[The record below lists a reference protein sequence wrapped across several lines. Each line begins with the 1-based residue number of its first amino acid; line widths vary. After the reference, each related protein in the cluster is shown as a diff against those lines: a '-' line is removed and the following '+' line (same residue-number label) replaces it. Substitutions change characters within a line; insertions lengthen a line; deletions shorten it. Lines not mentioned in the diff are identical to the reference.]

1 MRYHLG
7 MDFPLSKNQFAG
19 LVELAEVD
27 STNKELLR
35 RLDAD
40 TPEFFAVT
48 ADKQTAGLGRL
59 GRNWVTESGKALAVS
74 ILLKPVSTRQTDWI
88 TIMAGL
94 ALGSALE
101 KFGVKSSLKWP
112 NDLLV
117 EGKKLSGILAEL
129 VNPNTVVLGIGIN
142 IKPQEHSPDTATSLQ
157 ELGVAIGIDQ
167 LLGAVASE
175 LRSYWSEL
183 LANPEAA
190 IARFQAELSTRC
202 GTLGTKVRA
211 ELPGGKNLYGI
222 AVAID
227 DTGRLIIE
235 TPEPVALAAA
245 DVWHLRN

>member
-1 MRYHLG
+1 MESSISSG
-7 MDFPLSKNQFAG
+7 QFAG
-19 LVELAEVD
+19 LVELDEVD

-35 RLDAD
+35 RLGPD

-48 ADKQTAGLGRL
+48 AEKQTAGLGRL
-59 GRNWVTESGKALAVS
+59 GRNWITETGKSLAVS
-74 ILLKPVSTRQTDWI
+74 ILLRPTSRSQTDWI

-94 ALGSALE
+94 ALASALE
-101 KFGVKSSLKWP
+101 KHGLMVSLKWP

-117 EGKKLSGILAEL
+117 DGKKLSGILAEMVDL
-129 VNPNTVVLGIGIN
+129 NTVVLGIGIN

-157 ELGVAIGIDQ
+157 ELGLKMEKDELLVAI
-167 LLGAVASE
+167 ATE
-175 LRSYWSEL
+175 LKSYWSRL
-183 LANPEAA
+183 TADSDTA
-190 IARFQAELSTRC
+190 IAQFQAELLTRC

-211 ELPGGKNLYGI
+211 ELPGGKNIYGV

-227 DTGRLIIE
+227 ETGRLIIE

>member
-1 MRYHLG
+1 
-7 MDFPLSKNQFAG
+7 MDFSLSHAQFSG
-19 LVELAEVD
+19 LVPLDEVD
-27 STNKELLR
+27 STNKELIR

-59 GRNWVTESGKALAVS
+59 GRNWVTESGKSLAVS
-74 ILLKPVSTRQTDWI
+74 ILLKPVSPRQTDWI

-101 KFGVKSSLKWP
+101 KLGVNTSLKWP

-117 EGKKLSGILAEL
+117 DGKKLSGILAEL
-129 VNPNTVVLGIGIN
+129 VDLNTVVLGIGLN
-142 IKPQEHSPDTATSLQ
+142 IKPQEHSPETATSLEQ
-157 ELGVAIGIDQ
+157 LGVEITKDQ
-167 LLGAVASE
+167 LLAAIGEE
-175 LRSYWSEL
+175 LKNYWSQLSEK
-183 LANPEAA
+183 PETA
-190 IARFQAELSTRC
+190 IARFQAELTSHC

-211 ELPGGKNLYGI
+211 ELPGGKNIYGL

>member
-1 MRYHLG
+1 
-7 MDFPLSKNQFAG
+7 MDSSTSKGQFAG

-35 RLDAD
+35 RLDSD

-59 GRNWVTESGKALAVS
+59 GRNWVTVAGKSLSVS
-74 ILLKPVSTRQTDWI
+74 VLLRLTSRSQIDWI

-94 ALGSALE
+94 ALSAALE
-101 KFGVKSSLKWP
+101 KHGLIVSLKWP

-117 EGKKLSGILAEL
+117 DGKKLSGILAEMVDL
-129 VNPNTVVLGIGIN
+129 NTVVLGIGIN

-157 ELGVAIGIDQ
+157 ELGLKMEKDE
-167 LLGAVASE
+167 LLEVIATE
-175 LRSYWSEL
+175 LKSYWSRLTADSET
-183 LANPEAA
+183 A
-190 IARFQAELSTRC
+190 IAQLQAELLTRC

-211 ELPGGKNLYGI
+211 ELPGGKNIYGV

-227 DTGRLIIE
+227 ETGRLIVE

>member
-1 MRYHLG
+1 
-7 MDFPLSKNQFAG
+7 MDSSISKGQFAG

-35 RLDAD
+35 RLAPD

-48 ADKQTAGLGRL
+48 AEKQTAGLGRL
-59 GRNWVTESGKALAVS
+59 GRNWVTETGKSLAVS
-74 ILLKPVSTRQTDWI
+74 ILLRPTSPRQTDWI

-94 ALGSALE
+94 ALSSALE
-101 KFGVKSSLKWP
+101 KHGLMVSLKWP

-117 EGKKLSGILAEL
+117 DGKKLSGILAEMVDL
-129 VNPNTVVLGIGIN
+129 NTVVLGIGIN

-157 ELGVAIGIDQ
+157 ELGLKMEKDE
-167 LLGAVASE
+167 LLQVIATE
-175 LRSYWSEL
+175 LKSYWSRL
-183 LANPEAA
+183 TADSDTA
-190 IARFQAELSTRC
+190 IAQFQAELLTRC

-211 ELPGGKNLYGI
+211 ELPGGKNLYGV

-227 DTGRLIIE
+227 ETGRLIIE
-235 TPEPVALAAA
+235 TPEPIALAAA

>member
-1 MRYHLG
+1 MNSSI
-7 MDFPLSKNQFAG
+7 SKGQFAG

-35 RLDAD
+35 RLDSD

-48 ADKQTAGLGRL
+48 ADKQIAGLGRM
-59 GRNWVTESGKALAVS
+59 GRNWVTEAGKSLAVS
-74 ILLKPVSTRQTDWI
+74 ILLRPTNQRQTDWI

-101 KFGVKSSLKWP
+101 KHGLIVSLKWP

-117 EGKKLSGILAEL
+117 DGKKLSGILAEM
-129 VNPNTVVLGIGIN
+129 VDINTVVLGIGIN
-142 IKPQEHSPDTATSLQ
+142 IKPQEHSPDTATSLE
-157 ELGVAIGIDQ
+157 ELGLKMKKAELLFAI
-167 LLGAVASE
+167 AAE
-175 LRSYWSEL
+175 LKSYWSRLTED
-183 LANPEAA
+183 PETA
-190 IARFQAELSTRC
+190 IAQFQAELLTRC
-202 GTLGTKVRA
+202 GTLGTRVRA
-211 ELPGGKNLYGI
+211 ELPGGKNLYGV

-227 DTGRLIIE
+227 ETGRLIIE

>member
-1 MRYHLG
+1 MESSISSG
-7 MDFPLSKNQFAG
+7 QFAG
-19 LVELAEVD
+19 LVELDEVD

-35 RLDAD
+35 RLGPD

-48 ADKQTAGLGRL
+48 AEKQTAGLGRL
-59 GRNWVTESGKALAVS
+59 GRNWITETGKSLAVS
-74 ILLKPVSTRQTDWI
+74 ILLRPTSRSQTDWI

-94 ALGSALE
+94 ALASALE
-101 KFGVKSSLKWP
+101 KHGLMVSLKWP

-117 EGKKLSGILAEL
+117 DGKKLSGILAEMVDL
-129 VNPNTVVLGIGIN
+129 NTVVLGIGIN

-157 ELGVAIGIDQ
+157 ELGLKMEKDELLVAI
-167 LLGAVASE
+167 ATE
-175 LRSYWSEL
+175 LKSYWSRL
-183 LANPEAA
+183 TADSDTA
-190 IARFQAELSTRC
+190 IAKFQAELLTRC

-211 ELPGGKNLYGI
+211 ELPGGKNIYGV

-227 DTGRLIIE
+227 ETGRLIIE